1 MLTRSHPLLP
11 PTQSLRCLD
20 CGKVFR
26 TTDEASYHGT
36 KSGHENFEESTEEKK
51 PLTEEEK
58 KAKLAELREK
68 AAARKA
74 AAAKVDAEEQKQ
86 NNIIRKKQDKDLAA
100 IKEEMKLK
108 EAQKLAEAKR
118 REKIEDA
125 KAKAKIKAQIEED
138 KKARAEKFAKE
149 KALRDGTALPGE
161 SSATAP
167 SGPKPPAANA
177 VSAASTANKK
187 ETRLQ
192 IRLPTGNPVITTR
205 QSEDTLQSVLEW
217 IREQPNAA
225 GIEGKI
231 SITYPRKV
239 FTQAEMG
246 KSLLELGLVP
256 SSVLIVN

>member
-1 MLTRSHPLLP
+1 M
-11 PTQSLRCLD
+11 
-20 CGKVFR
+20 
-26 TTDEASYHGT
+26 
-36 KSGHENFEESTEEKK
+36 
-51 PLTEEEK
+51 TEEEK

-74 AAAKVDAEEQKQ
+74 ISATADSEEAKQ
-86 NNIIRKKQDKDLAA
+86 NNMLRKKQDKDLAA

-108 EAQKLAEAKR
+108 EAQKLAEQKR
-118 REKIEDA
+118 KEKLEDA
-125 KAKAKIKAQIEED
+125 RAKARIKAQIEED

-167 SGPKPPAANA
+167 SGPKPPAANTP
-177 VSAASTANKK
+177 SASSASANKK

-205 QSEDTLQSVLEW
+205 QSEETLQSVLDW

-231 SITYPRKV
+231 SITYPRKI

-246 KSLLELGLVP
+246 KTLLELGLVP

>member
-1 MLTRSHPLLP
+1 M
-11 PTQSLRCLD
+11 QSLRCVD

-26 TTDEASYHGT
+26 TTAEASYHGT

-86 NNIIRKKQDKDLAA
+86 NNAIRKKQDKDLAA

-108 EAQKLAEAKR
+108 EAQKLAEQKR
-118 REKIEDA
+118 KEKLEDA
-125 KAKAKIKAQIEED
+125 KAKARIKAQIEED

-167 SGPKPPAANA
+167 SGPKPPAANTP
-177 VSAASTANKK
+177 SASASANKK

-192 IRLPTGNPVITTR
+192 IRLPVGNPVVTTR
-205 QSEDTLQSVLEW
+205 QSEDTLQSVLDW
-217 IREQPNAA
+217 IKEQPNAA
-225 GIEGKI
+225 GTEGKI

-246 KSLLELGLVP
+246 KTLLELGLVP